1 MCFCLMQNYF
11 NFQLDNVEEA
21 DAIATSTPKKSVM
34 VESLHSFGNIFYYF
48 CALLSML
55 KSL

>member
-55 KSL
+55 KCL